1 MLLQNKLGRAV
12 EVVRELAEML
22 VAVVIMLID
31 ALATLAA
38 IVVV

>member
-31 ALATLAA
+31 ALVTLAA